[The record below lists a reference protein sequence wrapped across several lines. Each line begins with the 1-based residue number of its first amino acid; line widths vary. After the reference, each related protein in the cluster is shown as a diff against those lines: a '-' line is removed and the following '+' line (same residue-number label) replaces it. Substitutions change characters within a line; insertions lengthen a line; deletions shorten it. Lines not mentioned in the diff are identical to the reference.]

1 MAAGSPGAAGGPAAR
16 GKARVVPRRATVLEE
31 DAYAGVLEAIIERD
45 FYPEVARLQSKV
57 EWLEATRSGDPA
69 RIAQAQ
75 RNITSRR
82 AGVPTPVH
90 YAPPR
95 PLERSLETPG
105 PEAEGGGWDGGEG
118 EDEGEEGEGEDD
130 AGGTGPRPSPDMS
143 LDQFCSQFTG
153 EDNASFAKVLAK
165 NNARRRARYGWLLE
179 GPRGAAAEERD
190 PDPAAAT
197 DGYGTSGQPLARLQ
211 GWPYAAKN
219 NLYYDPAPP
228 GGLRLTNGEEGGD
241 TFRRPAPRKAI
252 NHAGTRLPDRG
263 HPAHTPGVFPLET
276 PSTSRSESAGGPG
289 AERPGGG
296 PGHPRY
302 GYVPSPT
309 PTAGGA
315 GAAGGEEGGDGDGGA
330 QRPGFRVSETPK
342 RDRVGRA
349 LALNAAAA
357 TRKRKGRF
365 SRGPSPSPRR
375 ARSKTPQLT
384 PAARKVLS
392 SMRGA
397 RAPSVSADIGLRSS
411 YSGLAPRPASRP
423 ASRAA
428 TPAPE
433 GAAAAEGAGQ
443 GLPDGLLRL

>member
-1 MAAGSPGAAGGPAAR
+1 MAGGSPGPAGGAAR
-16 GKARVVPRRATVLEE
+16 SRGEARVVPRRATVLEE
-31 DAYAGVLEAIIERD
+31 GAYAGALEAIIERD
-45 FYPEVARLQSKV
+45 FYPEVPRLQSKV

-105 PEAEGGGWDGGEG
+105 PEAEGRGWDDGEE
-118 EDEGEEGEGEDD
+118 EDEGD
-130 AGGTGPRPSPDMS
+130 AGSEDEAGGAGPRPPPDMS
-143 LDQFCSQFTG
+143 LDQFCGEFTG

-179 GPRGAAAEERD
+179 GPKGAAAEERD

-228 GGLRLTNGEEGGD
+228 GGLRLTNGEEGD

-289 AERPGGG
+289 GERPGGG
-296 PGHPRY
+296 PGHPKY

-315 GAAGGEEGGDGDGGA
+315 GAAGGAEGGEGDGGA
-330 QRPGFRVSETPK
+330 RRPAFRVNETPK

-384 PAARKVLS
+384 PAGRKVLS

-411 YSGLAPRPASRP
+411 YSGLTPRPASRP

-433 GAAAAEGAGQ
+433 GAGQ
-443 GLPDGLLRL
+443 GLPDDLLRLG